1 MPKDKGNDI
10 SIHAKHLDC
19 RAEPKQ
25 VVATGVTMWRLGV
38 VTAGLGVGD
47 QNDSAEVG
55 DDRMGL
61 GPE

>member
-38 VTAGLGVGD
+38 VTAGLGVGT
-47 QNDSAEVG
+47 
-55 DDRMGL
+55 RMTVQKL
-61 GPE
+61 GMTVWD